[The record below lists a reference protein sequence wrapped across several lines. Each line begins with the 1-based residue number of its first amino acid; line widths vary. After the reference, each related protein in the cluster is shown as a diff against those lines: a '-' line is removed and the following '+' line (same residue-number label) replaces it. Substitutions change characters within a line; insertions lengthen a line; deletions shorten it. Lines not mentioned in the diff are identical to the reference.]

1 MLGKRKERNSMLQE
15 IMTLGLYD
23 YLFLVFEITLEF
35 TLNSKNLF
43 SDIDD
48 KRAYSHLWENG
59 EINASYMWVSQ
70 DSFPPITGKLSSP
83 KD

>member
-59 EINASYMWVSQ
+59 KINASYMWVSQ